1 MKRIVIVGAT
11 SGIGLEVARL
21 CIRAGW
27 RVGAAGRRKEAL
39 EALRSE
45 APGQVETETID
56 ITRDDAPERL
66 ARLVERLGG
75 MEIYFHASGIGS
87 RNTALRPDI
96 ELNTLRTNGE
106 GFVRMVTAAFGHF
119 RSHGGGRIAVISSIA
134 GTKGLGSAPAYSAT
148 KRMQNTYIDA
158 LAQLSRMENCGIR
171 FTDIRPGFVATPLP
185 CGHRPPLRPHG
196 LLLEAD
202 SGVALGAAEH
212 TQGRL
217 TRQGPAERFPRGFS
231 SQGRKN
237 HYICSAWHDSDI
249 PPKGGF

>member
-134 GTKGLGSAPAYSAT
+134 GTPATAPSGTAPRNSTSGTMEMSTTASS
-148 KRMQNTYIDA
+148 RPAPISQLNNDENTI
-158 LAQLSRMENCGIR
+158 
-171 FTDIRPGFVATPLP
+171 
-185 CGHRPPLRPHG
+185 
-196 LLLEAD
+196 
-202 SGVALGAAEH
+202 
-212 TQGRL
+212 
-217 TRQGPAERFPRGFS
+217 FS
-231 SQGRKN
+231 S
-237 HYICSAWHDSDI
+237 
-249 PPKGGF
+249 

>member
-87 RNTALRPDI
+87 RNTALR
-96 ELNTLRTNGE
+96 
-106 GFVRMVTAAFGHF
+106 
-119 RSHGGGRIAVISSIA
+119 AVISSIA

-171 FTDIRPGFVATPLP
+171 FTDIRPGFVATPLLSGDGRYP
-185 CGHRPPLRPHG
+185 MLMRTEKVAARIMHVLRHPRRRVVI
-196 LLLEAD
+196 D
-202 SGVALGAAEH
+202 RRYALMVFFWKLIPEWLWE
-212 TQGRL
+212 RL
-217 TRQGPAERFPRGFS
+217 NI
-231 SQGRKN
+231 RK
-237 HYICSAWHDSDI
+237 DD
-249 PPKGGF
+249 